1 MEETKLGLEHLEAW
15 KKAKDLAVYVYKTI
29 LPLFP
34 ADEKYILTSQL
45 KRSVSS
51 ISANIAEGHGRY
63 YYQETIR
70 FCLNA
75 RGSLEE
81 SVSHLTLAHELGFLS
96 DDLFQMTIEKFHRVH
111 QLINGY
117 ISYLKKTKTGFSESG
132 HSVRENTENNDELDD
147 AFSSDSET

>member
-1 MEETKLGLEHLEAW
+1 MKKTNFGLVNLEAW
-15 KKAKDLAVYVYKTI
+15 KNAKDLAVYVYKNI
-29 LPLFP
+29 LPHFP
-34 ADEKYILTSQL
+34 ADEKYALTSQL

-51 ISANIAEGHGRY
+51 IPANIAEGHGRY

-81 SVSHLTLAHELGFLS
+81 SVSHLTLAHELGFIK
-96 DDLFQMTIEKFHRVH
+96 DQLFQEVMEKIQRLH

-117 ISYLKKTKTGFSESG
+117 ISYLKKTKIGFNESG
-132 HSVRENTENNDELDD
+132 YSVKENVEENTEPVDV
-147 AFSSDSET
+147 FSTDSET